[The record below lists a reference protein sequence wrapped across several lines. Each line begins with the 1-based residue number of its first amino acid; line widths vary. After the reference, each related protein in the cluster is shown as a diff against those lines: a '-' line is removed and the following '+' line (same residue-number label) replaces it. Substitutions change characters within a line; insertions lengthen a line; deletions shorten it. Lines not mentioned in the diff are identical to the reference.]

1 MKTIYD
7 LKLHETI
14 CVNELEV
21 MKVPN
26 GFIYYLYPHQPV
38 FVPYESSSRADTGPR

>member
-7 LKLHETI
+7 LKLHETMR
-14 CVNELEV
+14 VGEFEV

-26 GFIYYLYPHQPV
+26 GFLYYKYPHQLV
-38 FVPYESSSRADTGPR
+38 FVPYESPRADTGPM